1 MFRPLITVVLSWP
14 PLIVMV
20 ASKPAVPVRV
30 VASFTDPGVQDT
42 HIATI
47 DWAGTAGKGFPYMIR
62 QEPGTWNALGQVKFI
77 FPNSYSVY
85 LHDTPSKGLFARTE
99 RAFSHGCIR
108 TENPFDFA
116 EHLLDNQGWDRA
128 RIDQVIASGKT
139 TRVNLE
145 TPVTVMLLYWTA
157 DVAED
162 GTVLFKKDVYG
173 RDAKII
179 AGLAEPFRVDPPEGI
194 GE

>member
-1 MFRPLITVVLSWP
+1 
-14 PLIVMV
+14 
-20 ASKPAVPVRV
+20 
-30 VASFTDPGVQDT
+30 
-42 HIATI
+42 
-47 DWAGTAGKGFPYMIR
+47 MIR
-62 QEPGTWNALGQVKFI
+62 QEPGTRNALGQVKFI
-77 FPNSYSVY
+77 FPNSHSVY

-108 TENPFDFA
+108 TQNPFDFA

-128 RIDQVIASGKT
+128 RIDRVIESGKR

-194 GE
+194 GEKAP

>member
-1 MFRPLITVVLSWP
+1 MLPLLRALLKSDTTSCPSTERP
-14 PLIVMV
+14 
-20 ASKPAVPVRV
+20 
-30 VASFTDPGVQDT
+30 
-42 HIATI
+42 
-47 DWAGTAGKGFPYMIR
+47 
-62 QEPGTWNALGQVKFI
+62 KFQARSRLDGSSL
-77 FPNSYSVY
+77 PNSMV
-85 LHDTPSKGLFARTE
+85 TE

-108 TENPFDFA
+108 TQNPFDFA

-128 RIDQVIASGKT
+128 RIDRVVESGKT

-145 TPVTVMLLYWTA
+145 TPVTVMLLYWTT

-162 GTVLFKKDVYG
+162 GTVRFKKDVYG

-194 GE
+194 REAVDGQGGSR